1 MELFAKSLSGLAGR
15 QVVDESGLTGVYDL
29 KLEWEPNNGLGRP
42 LPAYQ
47 KPGDCAAPCLRG
59 FTQRGGFLHQLSGNI
74 SQ

>member
-47 KPGDCAAPCLRG
+47 KPGDCAAPC
-59 FTQRGGFLHQLSGNI
+59 
-74 SQ
+74 